1 MHYSRLRFFLL
12 KVHSKSTNS
21 QFLAR
26 VTGVHGRNL
35 LSQRHRHH
43 EHRLK
48 RKKRNNIITRQMSIA
63 LFVDPSLT
71 FWFRQ
76 FDRSFISIENYVKT
90 IMGKQFKPFK
100 FNFNHINT
108 IKVPL
113 NGILRLDITTFPT
126 AVTKVWLAF
135 TAWDYT
141 I

>member
-1 MHYSRLRFFLL
+1 MSLFLKIIWNIIL
-12 KVHSKSTNS
+12 G
-21 QFLAR
+21 R
-26 VTGVHGRNL
+26 VTGEHGRNL

-90 IMGKQFKPFK
+90 IMGKQFKPSK
-100 FNFNHINT
+100 LRPKLNHKINH
-108 IKVPL
+108 
-113 NGILRLDITTFPT
+113 G
-126 AVTKVWLAF
+126 
-135 TAWDYT
+135 
-141 I
+141 